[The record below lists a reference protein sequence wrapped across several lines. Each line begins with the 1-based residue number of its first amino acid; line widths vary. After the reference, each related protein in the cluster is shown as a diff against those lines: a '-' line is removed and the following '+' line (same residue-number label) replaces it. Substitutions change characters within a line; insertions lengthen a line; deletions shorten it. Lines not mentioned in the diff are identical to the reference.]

1 MSSSNFVWDLSDCFD
16 QKRLADYI
24 AGRMSNEFDKAMRER
39 HDDNGRGYFNR
50 YDFIMDEI
58 AKKYIDDIDKKF
70 GEEFN
75 IKVQEA
81 LLDQLKNID
90 NCYRPINVM
99 QKKIVEIV
107 TDYINRNHDRIQSY
121 IEEQLDAAIKKHVNE
136 ALVRGIRNAIDLD
149 TIIETTLRKA
159 LQEQSENK

>member
-1 MSSSNFVWDLSDCFD
+1 M
-16 QKRLADYI
+16 
-24 AGRMSNEFDKAMRER
+24 G
-39 HDDNGRGYFNR
+39 
-50 YDFIMDEI
+50 EI
-58 AKKYIDDIDKKF
+58 AEKYISEIDEKF

-75 IKVQEA
+75 IKIQEA

-107 TDYINRNHDRIQSY
+107 TDYINRNHDKIQSY
-121 IEEQLDAAIKKHVNE
+121 IEEQLDEAIREHVNE
-136 ALVRGIRNAIDLD
+136 ALIRGIRNAIDID

-159 LQEQSENK
+159 MQEQSENK

>member
-1 MSSSNFVWDLSDCFD
+1 MSSNFVWDLSDCFD
-16 QKRLADYI
+16 QKRLTEYI
-24 AGRMSNEFDKAMRER
+24 AKRMSSEFDKAMREK
-39 HDDNGRGYFNR
+39 HEDNGRGYFDR
-50 YDFIMDEI
+50 YDFIMGEI
-58 AKKYIDDIDKKF
+58 AEKYISNIDEEF

-75 IKVQEA
+75 IKIQEA

-107 TDYINRNHDRIQSY
+107 TDYINRNHDQIQLY
-121 IEEQLDAAIKKHVNE
+121 IEEQLDAAIKNHVNE

-149 TIIETTLRKA
+149 TIVENTLRKA
-159 LQEQSENK
+159 MHE

>member
-1 MSSSNFVWDLSDCFD
+1 MSSKFVWDLSDCFD
-16 QKRLADYI
+16 QKRLTEYVAKC
-24 AGRMSNEFDKAMRER
+24 MSSEFDKAMREK
-39 HDDNGRGYFNR
+39 HEDNGRGYFDR
-50 YDFIMDEI
+50 YDFIMGEI
-58 AKKYIDDIDKKF
+58 AEKYISSIDEEF

-107 TDYINRNHDRIQSY
+107 TDYINRNHDQIQSY
-121 IEEQLDAAIKKHVNE
+121 IEEQLDAAIKNNVNE

-149 TIIETTLRKA
+149 TIVENTLRKA
-159 LQEQSENK
+159 MHE